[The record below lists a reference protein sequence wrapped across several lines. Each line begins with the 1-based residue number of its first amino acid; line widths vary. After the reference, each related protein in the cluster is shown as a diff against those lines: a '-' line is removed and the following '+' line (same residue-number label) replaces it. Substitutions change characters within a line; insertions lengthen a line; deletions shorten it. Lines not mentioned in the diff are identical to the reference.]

1 MITLL
6 SVLDFCG
13 TFVFAISGAAAGVR
27 RKLDLFGVLV
37 LSFAAATA
45 GGIARDLMI
54 GDVPPVAA
62 RDWRY
67 GAVTLLA
74 GVVVF
79 FADGL
84 VEHLKHPVL
93 IFDAAGLA
101 LFAVSGAEK
110 ALTFGLHPAP
120 AAVLGMLTGI
130 GGGMARDILLAEVP
144 TVLRAELY
152 AVAALGGATIVV
164 LGYEI
169 QIPSAI
175 AAFLGALLCFSLRL
189 IAVRRGWHLPVAGD
203 HGHHAHHPADAPL
216 SVSPP
221 TPAAGGDHD
230 PTRTA

>member
-6 SVLDFCG
+6 SVLDFLG
-13 TFVFAISGAAAGVR
+13 TFVFAVSGAAAGVR

-54 GDVPPVAA
+54 GDVPPVAV

-74 GVVVF
+74 GIVVF

-84 VEHLKHPVL
+84 VERLKHPVL

-144 TVLRAELY
+144 IVLRAELY

-175 AAFLGALLCFSLRL
+175 AAFLGAFLCFSLRL
-189 IAVRRGWHLPVAGD
+189 IAVRRGWHLPVAGE
-203 HGHHAHHPADAPL
+203 HGHPAHRAAPAP
-216 SVSPP
+216 VSTPSPAQAVGGDQDP
-221 TPAAGGDHD
+221 TP
-230 PTRTA
+230 TA